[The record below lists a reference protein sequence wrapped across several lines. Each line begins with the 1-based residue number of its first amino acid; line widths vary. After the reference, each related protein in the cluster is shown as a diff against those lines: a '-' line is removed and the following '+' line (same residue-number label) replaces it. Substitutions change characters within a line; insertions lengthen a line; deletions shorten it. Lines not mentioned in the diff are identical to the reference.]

1 MLTNSTSRSRGAGKA
16 FVRGIIRDKMMSI
29 QHTKNDWMGEVL
41 DQPKS
46 IFSSIVIVTH
56 DFRDN
61 VGLKRLPH
69 DVFPAFSDAQG
80 VQDFIQHFFYMC
92 YEVQVES

>member
-1 MLTNSTSRSRGAGKA
+1 MLTLVTSRSRGDDSSTTGT
-16 FVRGIIRDKMMSI
+16 IRDKMVSI

-56 DFRDN
+56 NFRDN
-61 VGLKRLPH
+61 VGVKRLPH

-80 VQDFIQHFFYMC
+80 VQDFIQLFFYES
-92 YEVQVES
+92 YEV

>member
-1 MLTNSTSRSRGAGKA
+1 VEAINRP
-16 FVRGIIRDKMMSI
+16 RGIIRDKMMSI
-29 QHTKNDWMGEVL
+29 QHNKSDWMREVL

-56 DFRDN
+56 NFRDN

-80 VQDFIQHFFYMC
+80 VQDFIQDLFYVS
-92 YEVQVES
+92 YEV